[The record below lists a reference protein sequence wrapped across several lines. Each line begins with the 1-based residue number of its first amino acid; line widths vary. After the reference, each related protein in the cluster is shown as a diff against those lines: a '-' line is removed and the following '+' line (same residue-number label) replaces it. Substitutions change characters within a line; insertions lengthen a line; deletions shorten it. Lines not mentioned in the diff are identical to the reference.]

1 MPKKSKGDAQ
11 KLIDRILDFPYRKLF
26 GVRGQITIG
35 TIVVFVFIIKFFSGI
50 DTVMLDAKTCKV
62 SIWDTPYLLFHKERI
77 LKNTASNL
85 REKFLENQRIARHI
99 DDGINPFKSA
109 TDGNIK
115 RARKINPNKF
125 VWKTMVQRV
134 RKENLSII
142 RCLGKLKNYR
152 F

>member
-62 SIWDTPYLLFHKERI
+62 SIWDTPYLLFHKERSI
-77 LKNTASNL
+77 CHNELLYLIKKVLYFICASDRGASPTPASVRL
-85 REKFLENQRIARHI
+85 RRES
-99 DDGINPFKSA
+99 GS
-109 TDGNIK
+109 G
-115 RARKINPNKF
+115 
-125 VWKTMVQRV
+125 
-134 RKENLSII
+134 
-142 RCLGKLKNYR
+142 
-152 F
+152 